1 MNSQDLDNITN
12 IYYEMLGVGSP
23 AKVIKKIIY
32 HATPSL
38 ESAKN
43 FLNDKIEARVPGRF
57 PNTAPAV
64 FFTQGISQ
72 SLIIMDRI
80 YGEVDNI
87 YIANVD
93 SKQLNRKKFYYDAAA
108 VRVNGIMYLGD
119 VPSSAVIKV
128 DVYKRVGFKYK
139 FSHTL

>member
-1 MNSQDLDNITN
+1 
-12 IYYEMLGVGSP
+12 
-23 AKVIKKIIY
+23 
-32 HATPSL
+32 
-38 ESAKN
+38 
-43 FLNDKIEARVPGRF
+43 
-57 PNTAPAV
+57 
-64 FFTQGISQ
+64 
-72 SLIIMDRI
+72 MDRI

-87 YIANVD
+87 YIASVD

-139 FSHTL
+139 FSHIL